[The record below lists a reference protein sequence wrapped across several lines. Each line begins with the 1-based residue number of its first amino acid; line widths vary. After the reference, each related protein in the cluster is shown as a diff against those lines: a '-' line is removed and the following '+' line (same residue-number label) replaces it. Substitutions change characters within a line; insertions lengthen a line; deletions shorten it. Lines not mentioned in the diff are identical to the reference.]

1 MITLFGNQLIN
12 KIPILNMKEVIRNS
26 YDGNE
31 IITQR
36 ILTFEPYSYDEIDM
50 VIQKIQDNLSPDLL
64 KGRKKLMY
72 PSDLLTNKFY
82 GHCYHSTQALYYLID
97 TDRLVPMSGEDYR
110 GEKHWWLQ
118 DGDKIYDA
126 TVNQYLDKK
135 QNPPYNEGR
144 KSKWYGWKQRPHQIT
159 LELMKRVLTN
169 RLISDR
175 LQL

>member
-1 MITLFGNQLIN
+1 
-12 KIPILNMKEVIRNS
+12 MKEVVRNS
-26 YDGNE
+26 YDGDK
-31 IITQR
+31 IVKQR
-36 ILTFEPYSYDEIDM
+36 ILTFKPYSYDEIDV

-64 KGRKKLMY
+64 KSRKKLMY
-72 PSDLLTNKFY
+72 PSDLLINKFY

-97 TDRLVPMSGEDYR
+97 TDRLMPMSGEDYR

-118 DGDKIYDA
+118 DGDKIYAA